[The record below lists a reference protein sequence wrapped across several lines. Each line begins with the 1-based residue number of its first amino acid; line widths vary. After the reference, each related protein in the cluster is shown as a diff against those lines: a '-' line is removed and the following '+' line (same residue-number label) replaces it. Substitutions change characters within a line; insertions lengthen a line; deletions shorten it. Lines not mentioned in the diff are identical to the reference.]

1 MGNSNSINETDR
13 MSKLVDSLL
22 LDYKWNEKTLTN
34 FYNKKGDINKSSIPL
49 DEIKKGLESILKIQK
64 YMLQYYTN
72 INLNEKKIK
81 RITSRIKVLK
91 SRIKDL
97 DLNFNE
103 TQRAKEALIFYFNYC
118 LTMYNNK
125 TKLEKQYINTLSN
138 VNFNF

>member
-1 MGNSNSINETDR
+1 MGNSNSINETDT
-13 MSKLVDSLL
+13 MSRLVDSLL
-22 LDYKWNEKTLTN
+22 LDYKWNEQTLTN
-34 FYNKKGDINKSSIPL
+34 FYNKTGDINKSSIPL
-49 DEIKKGLESILKIQK
+49 DEIKKGLESILKIQH

-81 RITSRIKVLK
+81 RITSRIGVLE

-103 TQRAKEALIFYFNYC
+103 TQRAKEALFLYFNYC
-118 LTMYNNK
+118 LTMYINK

>member
-1 MGNSNSINETDR
+1 
-13 MSKLVDSLL
+13 MSRLVDSLL
-22 LDYKWNEKTLTN
+22 LDYKWNEQTLTN
-34 FYNKKGDINKSSIPL
+34 FYNKTGDINKSSIPL
-49 DEIKKGLESILKIQK
+49 NEIKKGLESILKIQK

-81 RITSRIKVLK
+81 RITSRIGVLE

-125 TKLEKQYINTLSN
+125 KN
-138 VNFNF
+138 